1 MDRVEKLKNHLFDLT
16 LDAIQEYRET
26 GKEEAAY
33 AIFALIELADKLGWL
48 SEMEEKA
55 REAGL
60 HVHFS

>member
-1 MDRVEKLKNHLFDLT
+1 MDRVEKVKIYLFDMT
-16 LDAIQEYRET
+16 LDAIQEYTET

-33 AIFALIELADKLGWL
+33 AIFALIEMADKLGWL

>member
-1 MDRVEKLKNHLFDLT
+1 MDRVEKVKTNLFDMT
-16 LDAIQEYRET
+16 LDAIREYTET

-33 AIFALIELADKLGWL
+33 AIFALIEMADKLGWL

-60 HVHFS
+60 DVRFS